1 MFGTNLEAVN
11 NILGFSCMVF
21 ASQVALLKKRVKGVS
36 DSAAPP
42 EGELSQS
49 EDLNSTQQSPPNEQE
64 VEPEVTEGKQ
74 DVFWGSQ
81 SKMLLCRSCIC
92 FGQLPIDVFYV
103 WTEGG
108 NSDPTK
114 LMEGLQK
121 RVKRQ
126 ENLLQ
131 KCKDVMRTHKER
143 SAQLSSEN
151 ETLQEQLQERLQ
163 ELEKMKVDRLHWG

>member
-74 DVFWGSQ
+74 DVF
-81 SKMLLCRSCIC
+81 
-92 FGQLPIDVFYV
+92 
-103 WTEGG
+103 
-108 NSDPTK
+108 
-114 LMEGLQK
+114 
-121 RVKRQ
+121 
-126 ENLLQ
+126 
-131 KCKDVMRTHKER
+131 
-143 SAQLSSEN
+143 
-151 ETLQEQLQERLQ
+151 
-163 ELEKMKVDRLHWG
+163 